1 MTPTLTNDSAE
12 GVSRVRS
19 TGFVRRIATKAW
31 RILTRADSRLANK
44 LVRML
49 SAEMMYKAECFDYIC
64 WLEETQQSE
73 NVKGA
78 AFLVLASDGT
88 TCWGKSYA
96 DAVKVAMHHDKE
108 LYDAV
113 RDFEA
118 SEPENPPNDRTEP
131 R

>member
-1 MTPTLTNDSAE
+1 MTAALKSHELAE
-12 GVSRVRS
+12 PLARQSLRVQR
-19 TGFVRRIATKAW
+19 FVRRIW
-31 RILTRADSRLANK
+31 RWATRADDKLATRLIC
-44 LVRML
+44 VL
-49 SAEMMYKAECFDYIC
+49 SAEMQYKADCFDYVC

-78 AFLVLASDGT
+78 DFLVLASDGT

-113 RDFEA
+113 QDLEA
-118 SEPENPPNDRTEP
+118 NPPNAPDERRPE
-131 R
+131 